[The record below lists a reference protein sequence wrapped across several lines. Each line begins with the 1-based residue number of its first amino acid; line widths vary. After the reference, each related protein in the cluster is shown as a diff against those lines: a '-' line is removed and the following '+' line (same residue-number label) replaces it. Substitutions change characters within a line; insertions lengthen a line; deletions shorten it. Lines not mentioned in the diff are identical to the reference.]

1 MFRWPLV
8 AGRDANRAVV
18 SFDRMD
24 AMGPS
29 DCLGRRHGV
38 VEIMP
43 ETLGFSRSAPA
54 ILNNWG
60 YAILSVRGD
69 I

>member
-43 ETLGFSRSAPA
+43 EALGFSRSAPA
-54 ILNNWG
+54 FLNDRDYPFLSIRWG
-60 YAILSVRGD
+60 I
-69 I
+69 